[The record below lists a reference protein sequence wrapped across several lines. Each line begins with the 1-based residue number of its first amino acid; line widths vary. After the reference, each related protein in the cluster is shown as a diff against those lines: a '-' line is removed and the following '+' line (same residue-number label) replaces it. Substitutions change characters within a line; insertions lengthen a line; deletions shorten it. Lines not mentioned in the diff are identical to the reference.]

1 MARVTPSGRARNA
14 PRWSTAAALAMS
26 EALQICADRE
36 GGGRIAYIRALL
48 CGQEPAGFF
57 ASVRRL
63 ASRRDEQRVRD
74 IVSSH
79 RDRLPERPSL
89 GQLNREAKSLAST
102 MAPYYRGVGQVEE
115 LGVQPAP
122 AAAGAPERAS
132 LEQVCGRPDLQV
144 GLHRE
149 RDGSEQ
155 VAKLREWGLL
165 GAKWCPPHTVAS
177 MTAVSARVEEWRSAL
192 PEGSK
197 ERRPPRG
204 VLMKSASDM
213 GAPTAARSSSNH
225 LWWLREGRRLTAG
238 ELLCLM
244 GVCTGAR
251 LFLALTNPDVV
262 SPSSALGAIGDG
274 VHVGVCVAVLR
285 RAAELG
291 AGLKLGSTGKWLRA
305 RGPLRYASSCSGV
318 DLFAQA
324 LERVYGVGGWR
335 YVAA

>member
-1 MARVTPSGRARNA
+1 MAKVTPSGRARNA
-14 PRWSTAAALAMS
+14 PRWSTAAALAMD

-48 CGQEPAGFF
+48 CGREPAGFF
-57 ASVRRL
+57 LSVRRL
-63 ASRRDEQRVRD
+63 SSRRDEQRVRD

-89 GQLNREAKSLAST
+89 SQLNREAKSLAST

-177 MTAVSARVEEWRSAL
+177 MTAMSARVDEWRCAL
-192 PEGSK
+192 PEGSRG
-197 ERRPPRG
+197 RRPPRE
-204 VLMKSASDM
+204 VPM
-213 GAPTAARSSSNH
+213 
-225 LWWLREGRRLTAG
+225 
-238 ELLCLM
+238 
-244 GVCTGAR
+244 
-251 LFLALTNPDVV
+251 
-262 SPSSALGAIGDG
+262 
-274 VHVGVCVAVLR
+274 
-285 RAAELG
+285 RAASED
-291 AGLKLGSTGKWLRA
+291 GS
-305 RGPLRYASSCSGV
+305 PHSCTI
-318 DLFAQA
+318 L
-324 LERVYGVGGWR
+324 
-335 YVAA
+335 